1 MPAVMGSRERLW
13 SIYGAAWG
21 WPPATMTRE
30 EDEEDLQHHEDEI
43 QAQKSF
49 NYALFDDQE
58 TELLGC
64 VYIDPTDLS
73 GADAEISWWV
83 RDEYVGTAVEA
94 ELDALVPRWIA
105 DDWPFVRPR
114 IGPPT
119 VEPTGQR

>member
-1 MPAVMGSRERLW
+1 
-13 SIYGAAWG
+13 
-21 WPPATMTRE
+21 MTRE